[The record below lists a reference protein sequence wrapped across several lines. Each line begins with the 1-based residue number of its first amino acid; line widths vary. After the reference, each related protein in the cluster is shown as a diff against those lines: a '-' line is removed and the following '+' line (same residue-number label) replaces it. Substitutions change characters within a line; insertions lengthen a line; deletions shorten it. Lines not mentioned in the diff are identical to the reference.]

1 MLEPRRLT
9 QKFAFSGRDFLGRK
23 TKAMFRP
30 SGSRNWMIA
39 SNEPTELSPHLL
51 FLGSSCLVLRRGNSQ
66 DPIVIPEHILA
77 LRHAVLGV
85 KWYPESSQVP
95 YEGGA
100 KDFSAGLFAA
110 SEISNEPIPTYTV
123 SRELEHV
130 VEERKFRRAVRIRPH
145 VGEHGL
151 ILQVHIRYSFGEAT
165 HVYHVWEDGVFERL
179 VRARPLG
186 KLAWLSRLPLK
197 LSGWPHY
204 EQVIWPAQEI
214 KRVGTEAVLEE
225 ICAHRALDMLGAL
238 SFLCKDG
245 LFVGRVESEYGG
257 HSLDVPLVEEAYQFL
272 VPVVS

>member
-1 MLEPRRLT
+1 
-9 QKFAFSGRDFLGRK
+9 
-23 TKAMFRP
+23 
-30 SGSRNWMIA
+30 MIA

-51 FLGSSCLVLRRGNSQ
+51 FLGSSYLVLRRGNGQ

-85 KWYPESSQVP
+85 KWYPETGQVP

-110 SEISNEPIPTYTV
+110 SEISNDPIPTYTV

-130 VEERKFRRAVRIRPH
+130 VEERKFRRVVRIRPH
-145 VGEHGL
+145 TGECGL
-151 ILQVHIRYSFGEAT
+151 ILQVHVRYSFGEAT

-179 VRARPLG
+179 VQSRPLG
-186 KLAWLSRLPLK
+186 KPACFRLPLK
-197 LSGWPHY
+197 LFGWPHY
-204 EQVIWPAQEI
+204 GQVLWAKQEI
-214 KRVGTEAVLEE
+214 DRVGREAVLEE

-257 HSLDVPLVEEAYQFL
+257 HSLDVPLVEDAYPLL